1 MAENARLTDVKNA
14 LGITG
19 EDQDSTLL
27 VYIAEVEAFLSGA
40 GVPSASVTSGLVARG
55 VADLWQYGSGEGAL
69 SPYFLQRAAQLALS
83 K

>member
-1 MAENARLTDVKNA
+1 MATSRLADVKAA

-19 EDQDSTLL
+19 EDQDATIA
-27 VYIAEVEAFLSGA
+27 VYIAEVESFLSGA
-40 GVPSASVTSGLVARG
+40 GVPDASVTSGLVARG

-69 SPYFLQRAAQLALS
+69 SPYFMQRAAQLALN